1 MLKILF
7 FLVFLTQKL
16 APSNVLNGIIFT
28 IDEQCN
34 LIFETTL
41 FTNCKPYIIFLFS
54 GAHFLFF
61 FVFLISVPCFTI
73 SLLSLSPSARR
84 LYLPLRQNSCQSIK
98 PTYSL
103 ISFSFFFFI
112 HSMLFL
118 YSIFLFPLSLLS
130 SLFSLCASPMSGLR
144 QWLCFDDCGMPMAV
158 VWWRWWRFLL
168 LLFFF
173 FWFCVVLLGSN
184 WAPIMWGQHK
194 TTCYQIFDS
203 ILGLDLIYRCEGGRQ
218 AVPWKKMTMEREV
231 VSVFC
236 GFWFRVMGLLM
247 GLLVVAMV
255 EISFLFFLFFCCGW
269 WWWVDVVMSFCCDFF
284 FFFC

>member
-1 MLKILF
+1 MNSAISYLRPHCSPIVNRILF
-7 FLVFLTQKL
+7 FYSVEPTF
-16 APSNVLNGIIFT
+16 
-28 IDEQCN
+28 
-34 LIFETTL
+34 
-41 FTNCKPYIIFLFS
+41 FS
-54 GAHFLFF
+54 
-61 FVFLISVPCFTI
+61 
-73 SLLSLSPSARR
+73 SL
-84 LYLPLRQNSCQSIK
+84 
-98 PTYSL
+98 
-103 ISFSFFFFI
+103 SFSFPFPVSPFLCSLSLPLLDVSASLLDKTQARASSLHIHWFLFLFFFI

-218 AVPWKKMTMEREV
+218 AVPCKKMTMEREV